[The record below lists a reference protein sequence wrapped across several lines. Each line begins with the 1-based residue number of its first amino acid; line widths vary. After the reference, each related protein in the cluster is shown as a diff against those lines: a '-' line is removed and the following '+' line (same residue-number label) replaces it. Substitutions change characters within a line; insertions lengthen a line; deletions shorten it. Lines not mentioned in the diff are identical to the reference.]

1 MSEIIK
7 IENLTKK
14 IGRKIILHNLSF
26 SVEKGKIVGIVGP
39 NGAGKSTLIK
49 TMLGLYH
56 ITRGNVY
63 INGYSIKSD
72 LEKTLKDIGCIIENP
87 DIYNNL
93 SGKENIKL
101 YAELNNMDDQDFID
115 RLVNLVKLSNRI
127 NDTVKTY
134 SLGMKQRLGI
144 ACALVNKPKILV
156 LDEPTNGLDPLG
168 IKELRELLKL
178 INQQTNITIILCS
191 HILDEMEK
199 VCDEIIMIDDGKFI
213 DKVVVS
219 ELKDKDMSL
228 EDAFIEKLHGSKGQL
243 R

>member
-72 LEKTLKDIGCIIENP
+72 LEKALKDIGCIIENP